1 MQSLLVVMLVT
12 SCKYDYDCEREEPLE
27 LSLRAD
33 LRCPSPR
40 EVEAEGHLREDSVA
54 SNTDRVEHGVWYDP
68 RTICWYRI
76 HGGDPSTPCLDDPT
90 TIEGARSR
98 TFYLNRALRSGH
110 DDFSDFKTGWTAAE
124 SAQADDQRSETFFT
138 SCDAESLL
146 YGSVHITPVTTPAEA
161 LAVEPIECPP
171 EVTPDPLWTRLAPD
185 ESVSG
190 LVGSDF
196 YPGRIMCAYDV
207 TEDATCTSGGLG
219 ALPWG

>member
-1 MQSLLVVMLVT
+1 MTASAR
-12 SCKYDYDCEREEPLE
+12 SPWE

-33 LRCPSPR
+33 FTCPSPR
-40 EVEAEGHLREDSVA
+40 DVEAEGHLREGSVA
-54 SNTDRVEHGVWYDP
+54 SNPDRVEHGVWYDP

-76 HGGDPSTPCLDDPT
+76 HGGDSWLPCVDDPT
-90 TIEGARSR
+90 TVEGVGSR
-98 TFYLNRALRSGH
+98 TFFLDRALRSGH
-110 DDFSDFKTGWTAAE
+110 DDFSDFKTGYTGAQ
-124 SAQADDQRSETFFT
+124 SAQADDQRSETYFI

-171 EVTPDPLWTRLAPD
+171 EVTPDQFWTRFSPD
-185 ESVSG
+185 ASVSG

-207 TEDATCTSGGLG
+207 TVDGTCTSGGIG
-219 ALPWG
+219 APPRG